1 MAKKKKSKRGLLG
14 RYYAEG
20 VGDSRADKVGPAQS
34 IDSSVE
40 VCNIGAD

>member
-20 VGDSRADKVGPAQS
+20 VGDSRADKVGQRNPLIHQ
-34 IDSSVE
+34 
-40 VCNIGAD
+40 